1 MFIIRIGRNKP
12 IKTRDLSKKSK
23 LGGGNLKEY
32 LQLLINEG
40 T

>member
-23 LGGGNLKEY
+23 LGGKLKEY